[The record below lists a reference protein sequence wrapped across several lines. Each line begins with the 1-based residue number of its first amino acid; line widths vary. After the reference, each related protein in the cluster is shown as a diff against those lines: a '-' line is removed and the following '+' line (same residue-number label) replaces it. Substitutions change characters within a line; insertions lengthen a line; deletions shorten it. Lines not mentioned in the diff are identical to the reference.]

1 MFFSFP
7 SRGLRRRSRL
17 QINPSILSHRW
28 FFLRRQD
35 ERFLQRD
42 FGPSKRSQLRV
53 SISTNFSSLCE
64 WFIDNKLSIHL
75 CKDKTKSILF
85 GTKLNIKRAELLNI
99 VYGNFKIKQYTKVTY
114 LFCILDESLSGES
127 MALYVLNKINPR
139 LRFLYRQKWFL
150 KKPLWRLLS
159 NANDPALFWL
169 RLPCMV
175 T

>member
-28 FFLRRQD
+28 FFLRRQA

-99 VYGNFKIKQYTKVTY
+99 VYSNFKIKQYTKVTY

-127 MALYVLNKINPR
+127 MALYVLNKINSIFR
-139 LRFLYRQKWFL
+139 FRYRQNRFLNKLLR
-150 KKPLWRLLS
+150 RLLC
-159 NANDPALFWL
+159 NEMIQPFFD
-169 RLPCMV
+169 
-175 T
+175 